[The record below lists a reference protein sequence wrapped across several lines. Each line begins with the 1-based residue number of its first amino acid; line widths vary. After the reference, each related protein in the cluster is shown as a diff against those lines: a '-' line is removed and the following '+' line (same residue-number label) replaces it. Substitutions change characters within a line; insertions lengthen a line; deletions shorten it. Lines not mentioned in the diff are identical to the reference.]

1 MLFLS
6 LPLGEIHSSI
16 NEYLNHLS
24 LKWRIILSYLLTDE
38 AYAVSIIYFKNNHE
52 KKYFHYHLLGSGLTL
67 FVVWQISTITGIL
80 FGKYLTGF
88 INLEFIIPLSFIA
101 IIIPILKNRGDVAA
115 CLVSGISSLFFY
127 KLNLELW
134 IVASAILGI
143 LVNYFFILSEKIK

>member
-1 MLFLS
+1 MA
-6 LPLGEIHSSI
+6 I
-16 NEYLNHLS
+16 
-24 LKWRIILSYLLTDE
+24 
-38 AYAVSIIYFKNNHE
+38 YAFDIDGGRLIIYRN
-52 KKYFHYHLLGSGLTL
+52 GSL
-67 FVVWQISTITGIL
+67 ISTITGIL

-101 IIIPILKNRGDVAA
+101 IIIPILKNRGDVVA